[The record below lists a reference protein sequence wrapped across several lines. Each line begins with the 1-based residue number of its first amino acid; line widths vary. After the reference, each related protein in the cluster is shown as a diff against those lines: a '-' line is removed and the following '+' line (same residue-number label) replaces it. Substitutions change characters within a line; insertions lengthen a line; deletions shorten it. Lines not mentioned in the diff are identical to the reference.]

1 MIDVVCHCAG
11 FVELTQDDQ
20 IVLVKQGAFE
30 VILARY
36 TRLFSDKGMF
46 IPDMTVRIP
55 RFIILL
61 LADKN
66 LFVKSFVSLQL

>member
-36 TRLFSDKGMF
+36 TRLFSDEGMF

-61 LADKN
+61 FADKN
-66 LFVKSFVSLQL
+66 LFAKSFVSLQL